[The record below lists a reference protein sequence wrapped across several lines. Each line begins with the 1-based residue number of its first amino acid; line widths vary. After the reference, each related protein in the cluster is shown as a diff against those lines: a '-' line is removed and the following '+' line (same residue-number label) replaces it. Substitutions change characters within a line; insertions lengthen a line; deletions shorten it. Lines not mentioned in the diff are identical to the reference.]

1 MGAQD
6 SVVARSTISSGEDIS
21 QPAKIDPT
29 VTVTDPELGGTTR
42 IRDDPEA
49 RVAFLA
55 TFTPAES
62 KAIISK
68 VDRRFFVLAGLMF
81 MVKNV
86 SASNILGLKML
97 SYSSPPLTFIRSTTQ
112 TRV

>member
-1 MGAQD
+1 MGAHD
-6 SVVARSTISSGEDIS
+6 SIVSRTISSGEDIS
-21 QPAKIDPT
+21 SPAKIDPT
-29 VTVTDPELGGTTR
+29 VTVTDPELGKTTR

-49 RVAFLA
+49 RVSFLA

-68 VDRRFFVLAGLMF
+68 VDKRFFVLAGLMF

-86 SASNILGLKML
+86 SASNILGLKMR
-97 SYSSPPLTFIRSTTQ
+97 SYSSSPLTSIRSTTQ